1 MISPD
6 DPRAPKYWMYE
17 ESGVLRPAVEAYLNG
32 EPLTAG
38 QVKLMRLYLKQWI
51 DSPVWDENPVADE
64 DSKLDRM
71 RTGCRNRSA
80 LGAGRELSPTFAEC
94 QEFSAK
100 TNTCEDGSGLRARKF
115 PAKIRPGENSPR
127 RKFGGQ

>member
-38 QVKLMRLYLKQWI
+38 QIRLMRLYLKQWI

-64 DSKLDRM
+64 DSK
-71 RTGCRNRSA
+71 
-80 LGAGRELSPTFAEC
+80 RELAE
-94 QEFSAK
+94 
-100 TNTCEDGSGLRARKF
+100 LRRLADAIETEREIADWIECALDAGID
-115 PAKIRPGENSPR
+115 PL
-127 RKFGGQ
+127 